1 MSKAKPELSFW
12 QIWNMCF
19 GFLGIQFGF
28 ALQNANVSRIF
39 QTLGANVDQI
49 PVLWIAAPLTGLI
62 VQPIIGYFSDRT
74 WNRFGRRRPYFFAG
88 AVLATIALLAMPNS
102 PTLWIAAGLLWIMDA
117 SFNVSME
124 PFRAFVGDQLPPKQR
139 PLGYS
144 MQSVFIGVGAVV
156 ASFLPYVL
164 THFGVANTA
173 PAGEVP
179 HSVKYAFY
187 AGGAVLLG
195 AMLWTILTTRE
206 YPPEQL
212 ESFSDN
218 RVEDAPTIVTDAWKI
233 GALFLA
239 LGVILLGVI
248 EHFALAKELY
258 LLAGGLVGFGVLF
271 VWLSQVRRGR
281 IVSRALFAASVLVI
295 ALAAIAAIWTWMGA
309 DQLILAIGLGTC
321 GAVLGGLALASPAG
335 VLRQIMGDLYGM
347 PAPMRRLNW
356 VQFFSWF
363 AMFAMWI
370 NTTPAVAQHFYGS
383 TDPTSAAYNEGANWV
398 GVLMG
403 TYNGVGVLAAIAIPI
418 MVRAMGLRM
427 SHLVNLWLGGLGLLS
442 FLFIRDPHW
451 LIASMVGV
459 GFAWASILSLPYAML
474 SDNLPASKMGIYMG
488 IFNFFIVIPQLMAA
502 SVLGVLLKLFFHN
515 QPIWALGLG
524 GASLIIAGLCTLR
537 VHDPE
542 DIASAVPTI

>member
-49 PVLWIAAPLTGLI
+49 PVLWIAAPFTGLI
-62 VQPIIGYFSDRT
+62 VQPIIGYLSDRT

-88 AVLATIALLAMPNS
+88 AVLATIALMAMPNS
-102 PTLWIAAGLLWIMDA
+102 PTLWVAAGLLWIMDA

-139 PLGYS
+139 PLGYA

-164 THFGVANTA
+164 TRFGVANTA

-179 HSVKYAFY
+179 HSVMYSFY
-187 AGGAVLLG
+187 AGAAVLLG
-195 AMLWTILTTRE
+195 AMLWTILSTRE

-212 ESFSDN
+212 ESFA
-218 RVEDAPTIVTDAWKI
+218 DAHVNETPVVVGSAWKV
-233 GALFLA
+233 GTLFLA
-239 LGVILLGVI
+239 LGALMLGLI
-248 EHFALAKELY
+248 QHYALEKELY
-258 LLAGGLVGFGVLF
+258 LLAGGLVGFGALF
-271 VWLSQVRRGR
+271 VWLSRTTSQ
-281 IVSRALFAASVLVI
+281 
-295 ALAAIAAIWTWMGA
+295 GA
-309 DQLILAIGLGTC
+309 
-321 GAVLGGLALASPAG
+321 
-335 VLRQIMGDLYGM
+335 LRQIMGDLYGM
-347 PAPMRRLNW
+347 PRPMRRLNW

-370 NTTPAVAQHFYGS
+370 NTTPAVAERFYGS
-383 TDPTSAAYNEGANWV
+383 TDTTSAAYNEGANWA

-403 TYNGVGVLAAIAIPI
+403 TYNGVGVLAAIVIPLL
-418 MVRAMGLRM
+418 VRAIGLRM
-427 SHLVNLWLGGLGLLS
+427 SHLVNLWLGGIGLLS
-442 FLFIRDPHW
+442 FLLIRDPHW
-451 LIASMVGV
+451 LVASMVGV

-474 SDNLPASKMGIYMG
+474 SDNLPAAKMGIYMG

-524 GASLIIAGLCTLR
+524 GASLLVAGLCTLR
-537 VHDPE
+537 VPRPE
-542 DIASAVPTI
+542 TA

>member
-49 PVLWIAAPLTGLI
+49 PVLWIAAPFTGLI
-62 VQPIIGYFSDRT
+62 VQPIIGYLSDRT

-88 AVLATIALLAMPNS
+88 AVLATLALMAMPNS
-102 PTLWIAAGLLWIMDA
+102 PTLWVAAGLLWIMDA

-139 PLGYS
+139 PLGYA

-179 HSVKYAFY
+179 HSVMYSFY
-187 AGGAVLLG
+187 AGAVVLLG
-195 AMLWTILTTRE
+195 AMLWTILSTRE

-212 ESFSDN
+212 ESFA
-218 RVEDAPTIVTDAWKI
+218 DAHVNETPVAVGGAWKI
-233 GALFLA
+233 GALFLGLGAVLLA
-239 LGVILLGVI
+239 LI
-248 EHFALAKELY
+248 EHYALEKELY
-258 LLAGGLVGFGVLF
+258 LLAGGLVGFGALF
-271 VWLSQVRRGR
+271 VWLSRTTRQ
-281 IVSRALFAASVLVI
+281 
-295 ALAAIAAIWTWMGA
+295 GA
-309 DQLILAIGLGTC
+309 
-321 GAVLGGLALASPAG
+321 
-335 VLRQIMGDLYGM
+335 LRQIMGDLYGM
-347 PAPMRRLNW
+347 PRPMRRLNW

-383 TDPTSAAYNEGANWV
+383 SDTTSAAYNEGANWV

-403 TYNGVGVLAAIAIPI
+403 TYNGVGVLAAIVIPLL
-418 MVRAMGLRM
+418 VRAIGLRM

-442 FLFIRDPHW
+442 FLVIRDPHW
-451 LIASMVGV
+451 LVASMVGV

-474 SDNLPASKMGIYMG
+474 SDNLPAAKMGIYMG
-488 IFNFFIVIPQLMAA
+488 IFNFFIVIPQLLAA

-524 GASLIIAGLCTLR
+524 GASLLVAGLCTLR
-537 VHDPE
+537 VPRPE
-542 DIASAVPTI
+542 TA

>member
-1 MSKAKPELSFW
+1 MNDKPELSFW

-39 QTLGANVDQI
+39 QTLGADVDQI

-62 VQPIIGYFSDRT
+62 VQPIIGYCSDRT
-74 WNRFGRRRPYFFAG
+74 WNQFGRRRPYFFAG

-102 PTLWIAAGLLWIMDA
+102 STLWIAAGLLWIMDA

-124 PFRAFVGDQLPPKQR
+124 PFRAFVGDQLPPRQR

-156 ASFLPYVL
+156 ASFLPWVL

-173 PAGEVP
+173 AAGEIP

-187 AGGAVLLG
+187 AGGVVLLG
-195 AMLWTILTTRE
+195 TMSWTILSTRE

-212 ESFSDN
+212 QSFADN
-218 RVEDAPTIVTDAWKI
+218 RMEDTPNAVGGAWKI
-233 GALFLA
+233 GVLFLV
-239 LGVILLGVI
+239 LGIALLGLI
-248 EHFALAKELY
+248 EQLALAKELY
-258 LLAGGLVGFGVLF
+258 LLAGGLIVFGLLF
-271 VWLSQVRRGR
+271 VWLAFTRRGG
-281 IVSRALFAASVLVI
+281 
-295 ALAAIAAIWTWMGA
+295 M
-309 DQLILAIGLGTC
+309 
-321 GAVLGGLALASPAG
+321 
-335 VLRQIMGDLYGM
+335 LRQIMGDLYGM

-370 NTTPAVAQHFYGS
+370 NTTQAVSETFYGS
-383 TDPTSAAYNEGANWV
+383 SDTTSVAYNEGANWA

-403 TYNGVGVLAAIAIPI
+403 TYNGVGVLAAIAIPV
-418 MVRAMGLRM
+418 MVRAMGLRL

-442 FLFIRDPHW
+442 FLVIRDPHW

-459 GFAWASILSLPYAML
+459 GFAWVSILSLPYAML
-474 SDNLPASKMGIYMG
+474 SDNLPAAKMGIYMG
-488 IFNFFIVIPQLMAA
+488 IFNFFIVIPQLLAA

-515 QPIWALGLG
+515 QPIYALGLG
-524 GASLIIAGLCTLR
+524 GASLLLAGLCTLR
-537 VHDPE
+537 VRVP
-542 DIASAVPTI
+542 ASGVAAAVAS

>member
-49 PVLWIAAPLTGLI
+49 PVLWIAAPFTGLI
-62 VQPIIGYFSDRT
+62 VQPIIGYLSDRT

-102 PTLWIAAGLLWIMDA
+102 PVLWVAAGLLWIMDA

-139 PLGYS
+139 PLGYA

-173 PAGEVP
+173 PPGEVP
-179 HSVKYAFY
+179 HSVMYAFY
-187 AGGAVLLG
+187 AGAAVLLG
-195 AMLWTILTTRE
+195 AMLWTILSTRE

-212 ESFSDN
+212 QAFADAHVNETPAAVGGAW
-218 RVEDAPTIVTDAWKI
+218 RV
-233 GALFLA
+233 GALFLGLGAVLLA
-239 LGVILLGVI
+239 LIQHYDL
-248 EHFALAKELY
+248 EKELY
-258 LLAGGLVGFGVLF
+258 LLAGGLVGFGALF
-271 VWLSQVRRGR
+271 VWLSRTRSQ
-281 IVSRALFAASVLVI
+281 
-295 ALAAIAAIWTWMGA
+295 GA
-309 DQLILAIGLGTC
+309 
-321 GAVLGGLALASPAG
+321 
-335 VLRQIMGDLYGM
+335 LRQIMGDLYGM
-347 PAPMRRLNW
+347 PRPMRRLNW

-370 NTTPAVAQHFYGS
+370 NTTPAVAERFYGS
-383 TDPTSAAYNEGANWV
+383 TDTTSAAYNEGANWA

-403 TYNGVGVLAAIAIPI
+403 TYNGVGVLAAILIPLL
-418 MVRAMGLRM
+418 VRACGLRM
-427 SHLVNLWLGGLGLLS
+427 SHLVNLWLGGIGLLS
-442 FLFIRDPHW
+442 FLVIRDPHW

-474 SDNLPASKMGIYMG
+474 SDNLPAAKMGIYMG

-502 SVLGVLLKLFFHN
+502 SVLGVLLKLFFHH

-524 GASLIIAGLCTLR
+524 GASLLVAGLCTLR
-537 VHDPE
+537 VPRME
-542 DIASAVPTI
+542 AA

>member
-1 MSKAKPELSFW
+1 MSQPKPQLSFW

-49 PVLWIAAPLTGLI
+49 AVLWIAAPFTGLI

-88 AVLATIALLAMPNS
+88 AVLATLALLAMPNS
-102 PTLWIAAGLLWIMDA
+102 PVLWVAAGLLWIMDA

-124 PFRAFVGDQLPPKQR
+124 PFRAFVGDQLPPRQR
-139 PLGYS
+139 PLGYA
-144 MQSVFIGVGAVV
+144 MQSIFIGVGAVV
-156 ASFLPYVL
+156 ASILPSVL
-164 THFGVANTA
+164 TYFGVANTA

-179 HSVKYAFY
+179 HSVMYSFY
-187 AGGAVLLG
+187 AGAAVLLG
-195 AMLWTILTTRE
+195 AVLWTILRTRE

-218 RVEDAPTIVTDAWKI
+218 RIEAAPGSVAGAWKI
-233 GALFLA
+233 GALFLVLGA
-239 LGVILLGVI
+239 IMLGVIGQ
-248 EHFALAKELY
+248 FALEKELY
-258 LLAGGLVGFGVLF
+258 LLAGGLVGFGTLF
-271 VWLSQVRRGR
+271 VWLSRTR
-281 IVSRALFAASVLVI
+281 SD
-295 ALAAIAAIWTWMGA
+295 GA
-309 DQLILAIGLGTC
+309 
-321 GAVLGGLALASPAG
+321 
-335 VLRQIMGDLYGM
+335 LRQIMGDLYGM
-347 PAPMRRLNW
+347 PRPMRRLNW

-370 NTTPAVAQHFYGS
+370 YTTPTVAEHFYGS
-383 TDPTSAAYNEGANWV
+383 SDTTSAAYNEGANWA

-403 TYNGVGVLAAIAIPI
+403 TYNGVGVLAAVLIPLL
-418 MVRAMGLRM
+418 VRACGLRM
-427 SHLVNLWLGGLGLLS
+427 SHLVNLWLGGIGLLS
-442 FLFIRDPHW
+442 FLVIRDPHW

-474 SDNLPASKMGIYMG
+474 SDNLPAAKMGIYIG

-524 GASLIIAGLCTLR
+524 GASLLVAGLCTLR
-537 VHDPE
+537 VPR
-542 DIASAVPTI
+542 P

>member
-49 PVLWIAAPLTGLI
+49 PVLWIAAPFTGLI
-62 VQPIIGYFSDRT
+62 VQPIIGYLSDRT

-88 AVLATIALLAMPNS
+88 AVLATLALMAMPNS
-102 PTLWIAAGLLWIMDA
+102 PTLWVAAGLLWIMDA

-139 PLGYS
+139 PLGYA
-144 MQSVFIGVGAVV
+144 MQSVFIGIGAVV

-179 HSVKYAFY
+179 HSVMYSFY
-187 AGGAVLLG
+187 AGAAVLLG
-195 AMLWTILTTRE
+195 AMLWTILSTRE

-212 ESFSDN
+212 ESFA
-218 RVEDAPTIVTDAWKI
+218 DAHVNEAPVVVGSAWKI
-233 GALFLA
+233 GTLFLA
-239 LGVILLGVI
+239 LGAILL
-248 EHFALAKELY
+248 ALILHYDLEKELY
-258 LLAGGLVGFGVLF
+258 LLAGGLVGFGALF
-271 VWLSQVRRGR
+271 VWLSRT
-281 IVSRALFAASVLVI
+281 ASQ
-295 ALAAIAAIWTWMGA
+295 GA
-309 DQLILAIGLGTC
+309 
-321 GAVLGGLALASPAG
+321 
-335 VLRQIMGDLYGM
+335 LRQIMGDLYGM
-347 PAPMRRLNW
+347 PGPMRRLNW

-370 NTTPAVAQHFYGS
+370 NTTPAVAERFYGS
-383 TDPTSAAYNEGANWV
+383 TDTTSAAYNEGANWA

-403 TYNGVGVLAAIAIPI
+403 TYNGVGVLAAIVIPLL
-418 MVRAMGLRM
+418 VRAIGLRM
-427 SHLVNLWLGGLGLLS
+427 SHLVNLWLGGIGLLS
-442 FLFIRDPHW
+442 FLLIRDPHW
-451 LIASMVGV
+451 LVASMVGV

-474 SDNLPASKMGIYMG
+474 SDNLPAAKMGIYMG

-524 GASLIIAGLCTLR
+524 GASLLVAGLCTLR
-537 VHDPE
+537 VPRPE
-542 DIASAVPTI
+542 TA